1 MPGVW
6 NAWAAMAG
14 FSVFPISSFPSHSAN
29 NFPISP
35 MSKVTFQ
42 LKLLVLPA
50 GIKLGPL
57 PKGHDFQ
64 NFIPSGPL
72 L

>member
-1 MPGVW
+1 
-6 NAWAAMAG
+6 
-14 FSVFPISSFPSHSAN
+14 
-29 NFPISP
+29 

-42 LKLLVLPA
+42 LKLLLLPA

-57 PKGHDFQ
+57 PEGHDFWY
-64 NFIPSGPL
+64 FIPSGPL